1 MIVLIDNFDRSL
13 GELQRYTSG
22 RDNVFGVLNGH
33 ITGKDLEEMEI
44 TMLARGYKPDTILT
58 CMEVWQYLLEDKIF
72 RDLIRSG
79 RFRVDYNKVSIDKET
94 GTSDVIMLDSKSYDL
109 DKAVVVRGVK
119 SLIDKHYTSDKI
131 IAEPWRII

>member
-1 MIVLIDNFDRSL
+1 
-13 GELQRYTSG
+13 
-22 RDNVFGVLNGH
+22 
-33 ITGKDLEEMEI
+33 MEI
-44 TMLARGYKPDTILT
+44 TMLAKGYKPDTILT

-119 SLIDKHYTSDKI
+119 SFPNSKLYPYTSDKI
-131 IAEPWRII
+131 NAEPWRII